1 MADILA
7 RAGTHHSRKAEC
19 HGLRQR
25 SWKLATFVTM
35 DHIHAKYRPKWIEIA
50 SGITRTFEA
59 IKTFGAIETF
69 ETTKT
74 FEIIESGREAIC
86 VS

>member
-35 DHIHAKYRPKWIEIA
+35 DHIRAKYRPKWIEIA
-50 SGITRTFEA
+50 LGYCRTFEA
-59 IKTFGAIETF
+59 IKTFETIKAF
-69 ETTKT
+69 ET
-74 FEIIESGREAIC
+74 IESGREAIC